1 MGHTPGSTGPG
12 AWRAL
17 DELVGDVVAVRAEI
31 AALQAREA
39 ELLATAVDLV
49 IVRTAERR
57 SEQRRYGN
65 DLALREVCAELGA
78 AMRVSERTVQLRMG
92 DASALVTSFPDT
104 LEAWRAGRIDH
115 RHVAVIRDAG
125 ATIDDPAARTRYEQL
140 ALAAAEIETAGRLRP
155 LVRVIADRVDP
166 DGSEG
171 RRQRAQSTRQVRV
184 IDLDDGLA
192 RLIADLP
199 AALAYAILDRLTQM
213 GRHMHESPDPIE
225 GAVQCGGDGCPAADG
240 CGSESCEADGCPG
253 ADHEDATVV
262 RTGPG
267 EKRNAST
274 PSDEDPRRDDSA
286 EDAGDARDAE
296 DAGDAGDAGD
306 ASDAGD
312 AGDAE
317 DAGDAFG
324 VEAADA
330 SPLANGDGSA
340 GVPGP
345 GLVEDSTPD
354 EAVADPRTMDQLRAD
369 ILADLLLSAAPTA
382 HGTKTGLAA
391 IAAHVQV
398 SVPVLTAAGRGDEPA
413 LLAGYGPIDVET
425 ARRLAGG
432 ATGWDRVM
440 FHPHTGAPLAVDRY
454 RRSAELDR
462 FLRARDERC
471 RFPGCRQ
478 PVWRC
483 DVDHTIDA
491 AHGGGTSECNLAH
504 LCKRHHI
511 LKHGSEWTVRQLG
524 GGVLEWRSP
533 TGRRY
538 LDKPPGTVRF
548 VPDLTFDG
556 DPPPF

>member
-12 AWRAL
+12 AWSAL
-17 DELVGDVVAVRAEI
+17 DELVDDVVAVRAEI

-49 IVRTAERR
+49 ILRTAERR
-57 SEQRRYGN
+57 SERRRYGN
-65 DLALREVCAELGA
+65 DLALREVCAELGT
-78 AMRVSERTVQLRMG
+78 AMRVSERTVQMRMG
-92 DASALVTSFPDT
+92 DASVLVTSFPDT

-125 ATIDDPAARTRYEQL
+125 GSIGDPAARARYEQL
-140 ALAAAEIETAGRLRP
+140 ALAAAETESAGRLRP

-166 DGSEG
+166 DGAED

-184 IDLDDGLA
+184 IDLDDGMG

-213 GRHMHESPDPIE
+213 GRHMRENPDVIE
-225 GAVQCGGDGCPAADG
+225 GTAECGGDGCLAADG
-240 CGSESCEADGCPG
+240 CGSDGCPG
-253 ADHEDATVV
+253 DGDDDATVV

-267 EKRNAST
+267 EKRNVAM
-274 PSDEDPRRDDSA
+274 PSDEDPRREDSA
-286 EDAGDARDAE
+286 ADAADAADAE
-296 DAGDAGDAGD
+296 DSEEADCAD
-306 ASDAGD
+306 
-312 AGDAE
+312 DAE
-317 DAGDAFG
+317 DPERT
-324 VEAADA
+324 EAAKS
-330 SPLANGDGSA
+330 SPAANGDGAARVSDR
-340 GVPGP
+340 
-345 GLVEDSTPD
+345 LEDSMPE
-354 EAVADPRTMDQLRAD
+354 EAVADTRTMDQLRAD
-369 ILADLLLSAAPTA
+369 ILADLLLAGSPTA
-382 HGTKTGLAA
+382 HGTETGVAA
-391 IAAHVQV
+391 ITAQVQV
-398 SVPVLTAAGRGDEPA
+398 TVPVLTAAGRADEPA
-413 LLAGYGPIDVET
+413 LLAGYGPIDAET

-454 RRSAELDR
+454 RPSAELDR

-483 DVDHTIDA
+483 DVDPTIDA
-491 AHGGGTSECNLAH
+491 AQGGSTSECNLAH

-538 LDKPPGTVRF
+538 LDKPPATVRF